1 MEVLF
6 ISHKY
11 PPSIGGMQKQSYEL
25 INCFDA
31 HGVAHH
37 IVLSPEENRV
47 TFFLRL
53 RRRVSQMI
61 TEHPSIRLIHCN
73 DGVCGVM
80 GQLLLSSFDLP
91 LVVTFH
97 GLDLLWPNKLYQRW
111 LQGGG
116 ISQYAG
122 VIGVSDFTSQ
132 AAVDRGARSSVVRTV
147 LNGVDQPDWDIN
159 EVRDSLKE
167 FIKGL
172 KHQNKRILVSIG
184 RPVRRKGFNWF
195 IQEVLTQLSSDVY
208 YIVIGPKV
216 ERSFLH
222 KMWRA
227 IVPDSLLRQIDLF
240 FGSNSAQGTL
250 EHLVDQYEHQV
261 NWLSDLNYNEVQYML
276 SQATLMV
283 MPNIAVEGDAEGFGL
298 VSLEANMHGTYVLAA
313 DVDGIPSAIH
323 DGHNGTLIEAG
334 SSDRW
339 VAEIDS
345 FLGKSQQTILEKGRS
360 AQAYVESTFSWRKMA
375 AEYHDFFKQ
384 IAGQLDVSEQK
395 TTEEPTEQLLTVS

>member
-25 INCFDA
+25 INGFGA

-47 TFFLRL
+47 TFFFRL
-53 RRRVSQMI
+53 RKRVSQII
-61 TEHPSIRLIHCN
+61 TEHPNIRLIHCN
-73 DGVCGVM
+73 DGVCGVI
-80 GQLLLSSFDLP
+80 GQLLLRSFDLP
-91 LVVTFH
+91 LIVTFH

-111 LQGGG
+111 LLRGG
-116 ISQYAG
+116 ISRYTG

-132 AAVDRGARSSVVRTV
+132 AAIDRGARSSVVRTV
-147 LNGVDQPDWDIN
+147 LNGVDQPDWNIS
-159 EVRDSLKE
+159 EVRDSLQQFTRE
-167 FIKGL
+167 L
-172 KHQNKRILVSIG
+172 KSQKKRILVSIG

-195 IQEVLTQLSSDVY
+195 IQEVLTQLSPDVH

-216 ERSFLH
+216 ERSLLH
-222 KMWRA
+222 KMWRG
-227 IVPDSLLRQIDLF
+227 ILPDGLLRQIDLF

-250 EHLVDQYEHQV
+250 ELLVDRYEHQV
-261 NWLSDLNYNEVQYML
+261 NWLSDLNYHEVQYML
-276 SQATLMV
+276 AQATLMV
-283 MPNIAVEGDAEGFGL
+283 MPNIEVKGDAEGFGL
-298 VSLEANMHGTYVLAA
+298 VSLETNMQETYVLAA
-313 DVDGIPSAIH
+313 DVDGIPSAVH
-323 DGHNGTLIEAG
+323 DGQNGTLIEAG
-334 SSDRW
+334 VADRW
-339 VAEIDS
+339 VAEIES
-345 FLGKSQQTILEKGRS
+345 FLGMSQQTILEKGRS